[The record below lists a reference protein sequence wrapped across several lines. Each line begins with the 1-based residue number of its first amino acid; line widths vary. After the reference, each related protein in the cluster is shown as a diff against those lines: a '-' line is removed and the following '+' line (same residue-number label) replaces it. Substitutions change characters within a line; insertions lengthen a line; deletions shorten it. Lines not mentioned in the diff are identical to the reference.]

1 LLDFDASKGVVFVT
15 AYDDY
20 AVQAFE
26 LSAMDYLLKPVTAQR
41 LSKTFDKII
50 KRHRSV
56 AARPKWSFSLK
67 RWMRS
72 CQGNTN

>member
-1 LLDFDASKGVVFVT
+1 LLDLDASKEVVFVT

-56 AARPKWSFSLK
+56 AARPSMEVLSKTSEAKLSRK
-67 RWMRS
+67 Y
-72 CQGNTN
+72 